1 MFPID
6 INIHVFVLMF
16 GIWGGGGAIHVLIK
30 VFYMCSGTIMHN
42 HVVTCN
48 SILLV
53 WHALIQFMVISAAV
67 VAHELYPG
75 FIHFL
80 RKKNQGLCVSQ
91 ISIN

>member
-1 MFPID
+1 
-6 INIHVFVLMF
+6 MF

-80 RKKNQGLCVSQ
+80 RKKIKDSVCHKFQL
-91 ISIN
+91 IRLEKAL